1 MYIFLLFN
9 YNDMIMDLP
18 VVLLNKKISK
28 QSGRNLKRDILKIF
42 QIILISLLI
51 TLGPIYL

>member
-9 YNDMIMDLP
+9 YNDMIVDLP